1 MMHSAA
7 APHRHSFLLLFPF
20 SFPSVDMVERAFQV
34 IQRTGMKSRRER
46 VVQVASIESVKE
58 WGEGGGTIKEM
69 EDLARKWRQHGLFGL
84 AIPLFPLMMCVS

>member
-58 WGEGGGTIKEM
+58 WRGGGQQK
-69 EDLARKWRQHGLFGL
+69 KWKIWLENGGNTVYLVWQ
-84 AIPLFPLMMCVS
+84 FPFSL